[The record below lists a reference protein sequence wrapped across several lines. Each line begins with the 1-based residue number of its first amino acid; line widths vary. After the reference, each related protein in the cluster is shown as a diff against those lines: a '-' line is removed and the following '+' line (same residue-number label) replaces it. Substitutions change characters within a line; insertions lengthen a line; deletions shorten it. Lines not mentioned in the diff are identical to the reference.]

1 MYCDILDAD
10 VLLCN
15 SCSPLHLDVF
25 FATSIEECQVCV
37 TDWLDGK
44 QLADEHTS
52 CELWQSAPFDD
63 NPNKTMA
70 QKRFFLYH
78 NIAKLLGVNG
88 LNKRARL
95 PSCVYKRI
103 KELYPDP
110 EGLPTK
116 VGFKRARA

>member
-1 MYCDILDAD
+1 MF
-10 VLLCN
+10 
-15 SCSPLHLDVF
+15 HLDVF
-25 FATSIEECQVCV
+25 FDTTAEQCEECV
-37 TDWLDGK
+37 TDWLDGQ
-44 QLADEHTS
+44 QLSDEHTS
-52 CELWQSAPFDD
+52 CQLWQSAPFVH

-110 EGLPTK
+110 EGPPTK

>member
-1 MYCDILDAD
+1 MLRPRQLARRLKALVDRLGDELVD
-10 VLLCN
+10 KLL
-15 SCSPLHLDVF
+15 HV
-25 FATSIEECQVCV
+25 
-37 TDWLDGK
+37 DGK

>member
-1 MYCDILDAD
+1 
-10 VLLCN
+10 
-15 SCSPLHLDVF
+15 
-25 FATSIEECQVCV
+25 
-37 TDWLDGK
+37 
-44 QLADEHTS
+44 
-52 CELWQSAPFDD
+52 
-63 NPNKTMA
+63 MA

-110 EGLPTK
+110 ER
-116 VGFKRARA
+116 RARGSSYEGRLQVRARIAMLCGRFQL